1 MRDAELIERD
11 IEGYLARHTQKEML
25 RLLTA
30 GSVDDGKSTLI
41 GRLLYDSSLVFDD
54 QLDALRRDSAK
65 KGSAA
70 GEIDYSL
77 LLDGLLS
84 EREQGIT
91 IDVAYRYFATDARKF
106 IIADTPGHEQ
116 YTRNMATGASTADL
130 AIILVDARHGVL
142 PQTRRHS
149 TIAALLGIR
158 HVVVAVNKM
167 DIPGWDR
174 AVFEAIRADYAAFA
188 EKLGLRDVLYIPLSA
203 REGDNVVTRSPRM
216 PWYEG
221 PTLLHHLE
229 TVPTAAD
236 RNLANLRFP
245 VQYVIR
251 TSQGGGDPHA
261 PCLDF
266 RGFAGT
272 VASGVLRKGDRVMAL
287 PSRRTSRV
295 ERIVTHDGDLDEAAP
310 PMAVTV
316 TLADEIDLGR
326 GEMLVH
332 EDDVPHVARTL
343 DALVVWMVDRPLR
356 RGQSYVVKHGT
367 RVVTAQVSAVHE
379 RLDVTTLESRPAP
392 ELGFNDI
399 GRVSLA
405 LSRPLF
411 FDPYAQ
417 NRATGAFILIDRLTN
432 GTVGAGMIE
441 GPSALADPDAAL
453 VHDRHDGP
461 VSRAERSERLGQR
474 AAAVVIAGGVEL
486 AHAVERRLWDEG
498 YTAHVIEGGAPLD
511 AVGALVLSDA
521 LGLITVA
528 SGLSEDEVARA
539 RAALVER
546 LVELA
551 GERSASVEA
560 VIAALRARDVVR

>member
-11 IEGYLARHTQKEML
+11 ILAYLARHEGKEML

-41 GRLLYDSSLVFDD
+41 GRLLYDTSTVFDD
-54 QLDALRRDSAK
+54 HLDALRRDSAK

-130 AIILVDARHGVL
+130 AVILVDARHGVL
-142 PQTRRHS
+142 PQTRRHT
-149 TIAALLGIR
+149 TIAALLGIK

-167 DIPGWDR
+167 DLAGFDR
-174 AVFEAIRADYAAFA
+174 AVFDAIVRDYAAFA
-188 EKLGLRDVLYIPLSA
+188 AKLGLRDVVYIPLSA
-203 REGDNVVTRSPRM
+203 REGDNVVQKSDRTG
-216 PWYEG
+216 WYEG

-229 TVPTAAD
+229 TVPIAAD
-236 RNLANLRFP
+236 RNFESLRFP

-251 TSQGGGDPHA
+251 PD
-261 PCLDF
+261 LDF

-272 VASGVLRKGDRVMAL
+272 VASGVLKRGDRVMAL
-287 PSRRTSRV
+287 PSRRTTQV
-295 ERIVTHDGDLDEAAP
+295 ERIVTRDGDLDEAWP
-310 PMAVTV
+310 PLAVTV

-332 EDDVPHVARTL
+332 EDDVPHVAR
-343 DALVVWMVDRPLR
+343 ALEAVVVWMVDKPLAPR
-356 RGQSYVVKHGT
+356 MSFLLKHGT
-367 RVVTAQVSAVHE
+367 RTVTAQVAAVHH
-379 RLDVTTLESRPAP
+379 RIDVTTLDPHPAP
-392 ELGFNDI
+392 ALGFNDI
-399 GRVSLA
+399 GRVTLT

-411 FDPYAQ
+411 FDAYAQ

-432 GTVGAGMIE
+432 GTVGAGMIQ
-441 GPSALADPDAAL
+441 GPAAEAEAAPAGSGR
-453 VHDRHDGP
+453 VT
-461 VSRAERSERLGQR
+461 RAERAERLGQR
-474 AAAVVIAGGVEL
+474 AAAVVLPGGADL

-498 YTAHVIEGGAPLD
+498 FVAHVIDAEASPGMDAPAALALCD
-511 AVGALVLSDA
+511 GLELITLAVGLSGADV
-521 LGLITVA
+521 G
-528 SGLSEDEVARA
+528 RA
-539 RAALVER
+539 R
-546 LVELA
+546 ELL
-551 GERSASVEA
+551 GERVVEIGAEEGASADG
-560 VIAALRARDVVR
+560 IMGALRARGVVR

>member
-11 IEGYLARHTQKEML
+11 IEAYLTRHEAKEML

-41 GRLLYDSSLVFDD
+41 GRLLYDSSMVFDD

-130 AIILVDARHGVL
+130 AIILVDARRGVL
-142 PQTRRHS
+142 PQTRRHT

-167 DIPGWDR
+167 DLPGYDR
-174 AVFEAIRADYAAFA
+174 AVFDAIREDYAAFA
-188 EKLGLRDVLYIPLSA
+188 DKLGLRDVLYIPLSA
-203 REGDNVVTRSPRM
+203 REGDNVVTPSPRM

-221 PTLLHHLE
+221 PTLLRHLE
-229 TVPTAAD
+229 TVPIAAD

-251 TSQGGGDPHA
+251 PD
-261 PCLDF
+261 LDF

-295 ERIVTHDGDLDEAAP
+295 ERIVTQDGDLDEASP

-332 EDDVPHVARTL
+332 EHDLPHVARAL
-343 DALVVWMVDRPLR
+343 EALVVWMVDRPLR
-356 RGQSYVVKHGT
+356 RGQSYLVKHGT
-367 RVVTAQVSAVHE
+367 RVVTAQVTAVRE
-379 RLDVTTLESRPAP
+379 RLDVTTLEGRPAP

-399 GRVSLA
+399 GRVTLS

-411 FDPYAQ
+411 FDAYAQ

-441 GPSALADPDAAL
+441 GPSAGPDHEAARL
-453 VHDRHDGP
+453 DDGRSGGGP
-461 VSRAERSERLGQR
+461 VSRAERGERLGQR
-474 AAAVVIAGGVEL
+474 AVAVVIPGGVAL

-498 YTAHVIEGGAPLD
+498 YTAHVIDGASPGDLD
-511 AVGALVLSDA
+511 AVGAMALCDG
-521 LGLITVA
+521 LGLITLTT
-528 SGLSEDEVARA
+528 GLPDEEVARA
-539 RAALVER
+539 RATLGER
-546 LVELA
+546 LLEPA
-551 GERSASVEA
+551 GEDGASVEG
-560 VIAALRARDVVR
+560 VLAALRARDYVR